1 MDSKRRFD
9 RCGVC
14 GGNAS
19 TCTKVSKEY
28 TDNPAT
34 SGKHIIQLLYDL
46 QYDISSDSI
55 RSWSQSS
62 RLRLSSASKPC
73 LSSSPDFLSK
83 KGKKIF
89 K

>member
-19 TCTKVSKEY
+19 NCTKVSKEY
-28 TDNPAT
+28 TDIPAT
-34 SGKHIIQLLYDL
+34 SGKHIIQSLYDL
-46 QYDISSDSI
+46 QCDISSDSI

-62 RLRLSSASKPC
+62 HLLFEISSASKLC
-73 LSSSPDFLSK
+73 LSSSPDFWSK
-83 KGKKIF
+83 KGKK
-89 K
+89 